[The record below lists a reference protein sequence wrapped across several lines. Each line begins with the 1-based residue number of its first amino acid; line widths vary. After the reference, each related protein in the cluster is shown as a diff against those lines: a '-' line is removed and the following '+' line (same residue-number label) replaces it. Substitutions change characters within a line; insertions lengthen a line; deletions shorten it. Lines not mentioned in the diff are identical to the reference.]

1 MSSVQFSGLASGI
14 DSGALIDS
22 LVEARQVR
30 NDIRRKQITDIKAES
45 ESLSELKSKL
55 SSLSDLLDKFR
66 TSNGG
71 GVSKR
76 ASTSDPSVVTATT
89 SATAIN
95 AAYTVNVT
103 SVANAG
109 TGSFDKSY
117 SGLDSVVSAVGG
129 NITISMGT
137 GSEEVI
143 ITESIGAGTTTL
155 SDYINSFN
163 NREETAGRVVASAVN
178 IGTDDAPDYRLMFTS
193 LETGT
198 SKGNL
203 DISSSAGDMGSATI
217 AQATNAVFSIAGIG
231 TSITR
236 STNTVS
242 DVISGVSFSIVD
254 QGQSVVTVTNDA
266 DKTFSEMQ
274 EFVDAYNETVKFI
287 NDNNKIERVETE
299 RTVTNVYGS
308 LAKARVAQDFLSSF
322 RGQLSSATSTS
333 GLEVKSLSQMGFIT
347 NRDGTITLKEDE
359 FKDAV
364 KKDVLGATETLNNF
378 ADKVAGVNGTI
389 YQYTKFNGLIDIST
403 ESNNSQIE
411 NIARAIAQLDRQT
424 DKIRDGLTRR
434 FSNLESVVG
443 RLQSQQQALTGILT
457 GLG

>member
-22 LVEARQVR
+22 LVESRQVR

-45 ESLSELKSKL
+45 ESLTELKSKL
-55 SSLSDLLDKFR
+55 SALSDLLDKFR

-117 SGLDSVVSAVGG
+117 AGLDTVVSADGG
-129 NITISMGT
+129 DITITIGT
-137 GSEEVI
+137 GTEEAI
-143 ITESIGAGTTTL
+143 ITEAVGAGTTTL
-155 SDYINSFN
+155 SQFITSFN

-178 IGTDDAPDYRLMFTS
+178 IGTSDAPDFRLMFTS
-193 LETGT
+193 LETGI

-203 DISSSAGDMGSATI
+203 EISSSAGDMGTTTI
-217 AQATNAVFSIAGIG
+217 AQATNAVFSIAGLG

-236 STNTVS
+236 STNSVS
-242 DVISGVSFSIVD
+242 DVISGLTFSIVD
-254 QGQSVVTVTNDA
+254 VGESVVTVTNDA

-274 EFVDAYNETVKFI
+274 EFVDAYNEIVKFI
-287 NDNNKIERVETE
+287 NDNNKVERVETE
-299 RTVTNVYGS
+299 RSITNVYGS
-308 LAKARVAQDFLSSF
+308 LAKARVDRDFLSSF
-322 RGQLSSATSTS
+322 RGQLSSASSTS
-333 GLEVKSLSQMGFIT
+333 GLEIKSLSQMGFVT
-347 NRDGTITLKEDE
+347 NRDGTLTLREED

-364 KKDVLGATETLNNF
+364 KKDVLGSTETLNNF
-378 ADKVAGVNGTI
+378 ADRVAGVNGTI
-389 YQYTKFNGLIDIST
+389 FQYTKFNGLIDIST

-424 DKIRDGLTRR
+424 DKIRDGLVKR
-434 FSNLESVVG
+434 FANLESVVG

-457 GLG
+457 GLS